1 MLTRNIKSLLVLPFI
16 MLLAACNAKITE
28 VTGPRLSNY
37 HTISDSS
44 TVVFIH
50 GMYLT
55 PKIWEG
61 WEARFQAAG
70 YATHSPAW
78 PLHELPVEN
87 QNALH
92 PSAELGALTLSAVL
106 QHYRDFIAT
115 LDEEPILVGHSMG
128 GLIVQLLLAEG
139 IGAGGIAIDSA
150 PPLGVISVDPAF
162 LKANFPHLN
171 PFQKAGVPVQL
182 TLGQFQFGFAN
193 GMPEEQQLAI
203 FQEQVVPESRRIGRS
218 TLTTQAKVDAS
229 VARTPLLLI
238 AGGKDHTIPA
248 SLNYSNFQIYSDTAA
263 ITDYKMFSD
272 RNHLTIVQAGWEQVA
287 DYTLTWI
294 DENQNPIVL
303 ESETINDV
311 MDVHD
316 YAYPH

>member
-1 MLTRNIKSLLVLPFI
+1 MRINNTSLLSGGFTMLIRNIKLLLVLPFI

-28 VTGPRLSNY
+28 VTGPRLPDY
-37 HTISDSS
+37 RTISNSG

-55 PKIWEG
+55 PRIWEG
-61 WEARFQAAG
+61 WEERFQAAG
-70 YATHSPAW
+70 YTTHSPAW
-78 PLHELPVEN
+78 PLHELSVED

-92 PSAELGALTLSAVL
+92 PSAELGALTLPAVL

-150 PPLGVISVDPAF
+150 PPFGVISIDPAF
-162 LKANFPHLN
+162 LKANSPHLN
-171 PFQKAGVPVQL
+171 PFLKASVPVQL
-182 TLGQFQFGFAN
+182 TFGQFQFGFAN
-193 GMPEEQQLAI
+193 GMPEEQQSAI
-203 FQEQVVPESRRIGRS
+203 YQEQVVPESRRIGRF
-218 TLTTQAKVDAS
+218 TLTSQAKVDAT

-248 SLNYSNFQIYSDTAA
+248 NLNYSNFQIYRNTPA
-263 ITDYKMFSD
+263 ITDYKMFPD

-287 DYTLTWI
+287 D
-294 DENQNPIVL
+294 
-303 ESETINDV
+303 
-311 MDVHD
+311 
-316 YAYPH
+316 